1 MQHRADAR
9 REKGLSY
16 ECKNRFEKPPEHRP
30 MQCKGVHECL
40 DHASTAIYQTPVMVR
55 YLQPDSKTEEQTDSA
70 AGTFIE
76 REYRD
81 QMLGLNS

>member
-9 REKGLSY
+9 REKVLIDGG
-16 ECKNRFEKPPEHRP
+16 KIRFEEPPEHRP

-40 DHASTAIYQTPVMVR
+40 DHELIVIHQPAEAVR
-55 YLQPDSKTEEQTDSA
+55 HLQPDSKTKEQTDSA
-70 AGTFIE
+70 AGTVAE

-81 QMLGLNS
+81 QMLALNP